1 MPTSREAA
9 FTAMMSPA
17 TRWKIAVLLALG
29 VLVNYLDRVN
39 LTVAH
44 GSLERDFHV
53 SYVTFGWLLS
63 TYNFAYAICQI
74 PIGLLLDHFGVRRLG
89 IISAALVTMA
99 SFLSAVSPSLGF
111 MFASRILLGVGES
124 PLFPGSVKAVGLWFP
139 AAERSRATSLFD
151 SMAKLASGIGVPIIG
166 FILLRAG
173 WRSGFAFTGL
183 CTLGYLGM
191 FARWYRDPLPRSGAP
206 EAPDSLFDTI
216 GLPLTSLLQNPQ
228 VLGMA
233 LVMLAYNYAFY
244 LTLAWLP
251 TFLVQKLHIEYSR
264 AFFITGIPWLF
275 ATAVEIAAGGYL
287 TDWIVSRSSRPART
301 RLRIIAF
308 GLSCGVCLFAIP
320 LVRTPF
326 TAVWMLSL
334 AIGGNAAAT
343 PCMWTAPSLIAPRS
357 NVATVGGIMN
367 FSGQIGGITA
377 PVITGYLV
385 SDTKSFNVAFAV
397 AGTLL
402 LVGVW
407 ACFALVKELAPL
419 VNHREH
425 V

>member
-1 MPTSREAA
+1 MKPWV
-9 FTAMMSPA
+9 

-44 GSLERDFHV
+44 SALERDFHV

-63 TYNFAYAICQI
+63 TYSFAYAICQI
-74 PIGLLLDHFGVRRLG
+74 PIGLLLDRFGVRRLG
-89 IISAALVTMA
+89 IISAALVSLA
-99 SFLSAVSPSLGF
+99 SFLSAISPSLGF

-139 AAERSRATSLFD
+139 AEERSRATSLFD

-166 FILLRAG
+166 FILLRTG
-173 WRSGFAFTGL
+173 WRSGFAFTGV
-183 CTLGYLGM
+183 CTLAYLWM
-191 FARWYRDPLPRSGAP
+191 FARWYRDPPSQAAAREAP
-206 EAPDSLFDTI
+206 ESLFDTS
-216 GLPLTSLLQNPQ
+216 GLPLSSLLQNPQ
-228 VLGMA
+228 VFGMA

-244 LTLAWLP
+244 LTLAWTP

-275 ATAVEIAAGGYL
+275 ATAVEIVAGGYL
-287 TDWIVSRSSRPART
+287 TDWILSRSNRPART
-301 RLRIIAF
+301 RLQIIAI
-308 GLSCGVCLFAIP
+308 GLSCGACLFAIP
-320 LVRTPF
+320 LVKTPF
-326 TAVWMLSL
+326 AAVWMLSL

-343 PCMWTAPSLIAPRS
+343 PCMWTAPSLIGPRS

-367 FSGQIGGITA
+367 FSGQIGGIAA
-377 PVITGYLV
+377 PVVTGYLV
-385 SDTKSFNVAFAV
+385 SGTKSFDVAFAV
-397 AGTLL
+397 AATLL
-402 LVGVW
+402 LLGVW

-419 VNHREH
+419 VNRPEH
-425 V
+425 VLP